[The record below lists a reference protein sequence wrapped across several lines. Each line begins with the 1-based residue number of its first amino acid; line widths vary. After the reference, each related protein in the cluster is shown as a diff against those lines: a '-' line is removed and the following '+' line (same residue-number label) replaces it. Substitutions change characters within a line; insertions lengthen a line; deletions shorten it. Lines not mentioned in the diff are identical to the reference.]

1 MFLLLERRRAIVLN
15 VLFIAALAPLVV
27 HISGFETAARFV
39 PALVMVVVLAYLF
52 RTALDTRASD
62 LNQRLEEVQRA
73 NAAKSEFVANMSHEM
88 RTPLT
93 TVKGYAESVLAQCDE
108 DDPKRESLIAIAL
121 GARHLGNLI
130 QDVLDLS
137 RIENDNLELA
147 REKIEVATLVAEV
160 VQMLRNAAEIKG
172 IELMLERNLP
182 LPRYVWTDATRLSQ
196 ILVNLVGNAIKF
208 TDSGSVKVV
217 VEHEGDDNA
226 LWVTVIDTGIGVPEE
241 FREELFERFSQADAT
256 MTRRFGGAG
265 LGLFISQRL
274 ASLLGG
280 RIEYVPNETGS
291 IFRLVLALD
300 SPVEEWI
307 TSDDTAPRLEAANV
321 VHDELL
327 EGNVLIAEDNLS
339 NRLLIGMMLE
349 KLGLRFATADDGL
362 EAVDKVRDESY
373 DVVLM
378 DLQMPLKSGVEAAAE
393 ITSFNPSI
401 PIVAVSADVLRHDP
415 DSEEMKP
422 FAAMLAKP
430 IDLEKLRSVLTRLLR
445 PDDTTQAF
453 DP

>member
-1 MFLLLERRRAIVLN
+1 M
-15 VLFIAALAPLVV
+15 
-27 HISGFETAARFV
+27 
-39 PALVMVVVLAYLF
+39 
-52 RTALDTRASD
+52 
-62 LNQRLEEVQRA
+62 
-73 NAAKSEFVANMSHEM
+73 
-88 RTPLT
+88 
-93 TVKGYAESVLAQCDE
+93 
-108 DDPKRESLIAIAL
+108 
-121 GARHLGNLI
+121 
-130 QDVLDLS
+130 
-137 RIENDNLELA
+137 
-147 REKIEVATLVAEV
+147 
-160 VQMLRNAAEIKG
+160 
-172 IELMLERNLP
+172 
-182 LPRYVWTDATRLSQ
+182 
-196 ILVNLVGNAIKF
+196 NLVGNAIKF